1 MPENRSEDMTRK
13 RSRKRSKR
21 RRCRQK
27 SEGKLKPTQTARD
40 QWTNAA
46 QIYQSLFEWHHNHVM
61 SLCPENNTN
70 GDQEYGDNT
79 ETEGAHCLDY
89 VYESSSDDQ
98 EDEPIDE
105 EYLKF
110 LEVTI
115 KHQQE
120 LRDLKAA
127 QITTSLD

>member
-1 MPENRSEDMTRK
+1 MQENRSEDMARK

-21 RRCRQK
+21 RRRRQK
-27 SEGKLKPTQTARD
+27 SEGKPKPTQTARD

-61 SLCPENNTN
+61 SLCPGNIRN
-70 GDQEYGDNT
+70 GEEEYEDTT
-79 ETEGAHCLDY
+79 ETEEAHCLDY

-98 EDEPIDE
+98 EDEPIDG

-120 LRDLKAA
+120 LRDLRAA